1 MHKNYKIKA
10 KNLLAQALNIETEL
24 ISDTASPKEIENWD
38 SLNQLKLA
46 MILEKEINRDLSTQE
61 ILSLMN
67 LKSII
72 NILKNS
78 SSHKKNESSSA

>member
-46 MILEKEINRDLSTQE
+46 MILEKEIYLYPTFHMKFHHLQRFDLSFRF
-61 ILSLMN
+61 LFFS
-67 LKSII
+67 
-72 NILKNS
+72 
-78 SSHKKNESSSA
+78 